1 MEMVCSYDRWTCR
14 HVRFGVQSRRSE
26 IQGGARAVSPAM
38 RQRLALS
45 QVADGAVRF
54 RRAVLSPVQGH
65 RNIGVVERLRDEP
78 AAVVPSGGSHDG
90 LRTTPALAVA
100 R

>member
-1 MEMVCSYDRWTCR
+1 MTGRTADDRFAAFDIALKRRGRSRWKWVCSYDRWTCR

-54 RRAVLSPVQGH
+54 RRTALSRSKDTGTSESL
-65 RNIGVVERLRDEP
+65 ND
-78 AAVVPSGGSHDG
+78 
-90 LRTTPALAVA
+90 
-100 R
+100 